1 MNNQAIHS
9 SESVHVLP
17 LRVYYEDTDAAGIVY
32 YANYLKFAE
41 RGRSELMRKIGV
53 ESKQLIAD
61 HGVQLVVK
69 NCQIEY
75 FRPARLDDLIEV
87 HTRVVKVGGAS
98 MTGEQRVLRGA
109 EELVRI
115 DILIACYGNNG
126 KTARMPGELR
136 SKLKNI
142 MFNKIE

>member
-1 MNNQAIHS
+1 MNNTGA
-9 SESVHVLP
+9 VHVLP

-41 RGRSELMRKIGV
+41 RGRSELMRDLGV
-53 ESKQLIAD
+53 ESKNLIAD

-69 NCQIEY
+69 NCNIDYFKPANLDDQIE
-75 FRPARLDDLIEV
+75 I

-98 MTGEQRVLRGA
+98 MRGDQRVMRGA

-115 DILIACYGNNG
+115 NILIACYGANG

-136 SKLKNI
+136 SKLNELVTTDI
-142 MFNKIE
+142 IEE